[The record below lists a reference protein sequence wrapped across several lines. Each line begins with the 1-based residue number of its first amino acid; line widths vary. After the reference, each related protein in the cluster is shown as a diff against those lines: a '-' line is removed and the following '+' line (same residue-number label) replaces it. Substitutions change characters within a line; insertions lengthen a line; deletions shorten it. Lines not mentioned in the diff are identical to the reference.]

1 MLQFFRQIFKKK
13 PKSVKTIEIDNVVE
27 ETSPQMHN
35 FQEFTDKKY
44 CTILGRVESK
54 SDCSF
59 EKLKIAWR
67 SPNNIKK
74 GDLIILNRNGNFKTL
89 RLLQILKETTDE
101 KIGIVSTLK

>member
-1 MLQFFRQIFKKK
+1 MLQFFRQLFRQK
-13 PKSVKTIEIDNVVE
+13 PKSVKTIEIVSAE
-27 ETSPQMHN
+27 EDSSPQMHN

-54 SDCSF
+54 SDCSY
-59 EKLKIAWR
+59 ETLKIAWR
-67 SPNNIKK
+67 SPNRIKK